1 MSVSFITHPL
11 ILARFLLATLYH
23 MVKYHAKKH
32 SRYTSFKFSVVLFYM
47 EGNQTRFV
55 ESNNSDIK
63 KLIANAVPENTKKS
77 TDNMFTRGSTAV

>member
-32 SRYTSFKFSVVLFYM
+32 SRYTNFKFSVLLFYM